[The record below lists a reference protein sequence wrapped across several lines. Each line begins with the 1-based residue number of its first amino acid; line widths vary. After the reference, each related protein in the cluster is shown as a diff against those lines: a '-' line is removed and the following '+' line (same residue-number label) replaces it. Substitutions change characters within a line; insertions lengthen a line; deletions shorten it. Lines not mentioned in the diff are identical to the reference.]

1 MATKAATAKWAQRAD
16 TIFLRFEVLES
27 NDVKVEFTEDSLTFT
42 ATNKGAKYSNQ
53 IDFFKNINTEDSGY
67 QVKGRSIDCLIYKQ
81 DLKDIAFWPRLC
93 KEKKK
98 VFWLSVDFNRWRDE
112 DDSEDEGNSNFNQ
125 DFDFSKLMNSQG
137 GMNTMNGEA
146 NFDPTNI
153 NMDDIDSDDEDL
165 PNLNEIAA
173 ERKKIA
179 AKEGG
184 KGEGAKEGAGEKGQG
199 GVEEKSK
206 QSSK

>member
-1 MATKAATAKWAQRAD
+1 MTTKVATAKWAQRAD

-27 NDVKVEFTEDSLTFT
+27 KDAKVEFTEDSLKFT
-42 ATNKGAKYSNQ
+42 AANKDGFYENK
-53 IDFFKNINTEDSGY
+53 IELFKKINTEDSGY

-81 DLKDIAFWPRLC
+81 DLKDMSFWPRLT

-98 VFWLSVDFNRWRDE
+98 IFWLSVDFNRWRDE
-112 DDSEDEGNSNFNQ
+112 DDSEDEGSNFNQ

-165 PNLNEIAA
+165 PNLNDV
-173 ERKKIA
+173 
-179 AKEGG
+179 
-184 KGEGAKEGAGEKGQG
+184 
-199 GVEEKSK
+199 VEENKK
-206 QSSK
+206 EQGDGDK